1 MGGVRNSAG
10 KSLILFLTFF
20 VTLSIYKVH
29 DDAKDK
35 DFELEMAWVGNKTKG
50 GKGYVELVP
59 QDKVDEAE
67 RLAKEALNDE
77 MED

>member
-1 MGGVRNSAG
+1 M
-10 KSLILFLTFF
+10 
-20 VTLSIYKVH
+20 H

-35 DFELEMAWVGNKTKG
+35 DFELEMAWVGKSTKG
-50 GKGYVELVP
+50 GKGFVELVP